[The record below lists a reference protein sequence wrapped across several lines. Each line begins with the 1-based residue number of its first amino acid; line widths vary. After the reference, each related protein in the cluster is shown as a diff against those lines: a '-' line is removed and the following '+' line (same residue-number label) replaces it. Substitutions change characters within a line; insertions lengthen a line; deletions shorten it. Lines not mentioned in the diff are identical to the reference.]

1 MNPNDLSMHVLAA
14 LATAQFQGELVSLQ
28 TLVDT
33 VHARRADIRRAV
45 SALHEAGLVDA
56 LRMRLTLAGFAAGH
70 ALCAAPMRPLRGQ
83 PRMAIAA
90 A

>member
-1 MNPNDLSMHVLAA
+1 MNPHDLSTHVLAT
-14 LATAQFQGELVSLQ
+14 LATAQFQDEIVTLE
-28 TLVDT
+28 TLVERIQ
-33 VHARRADIRRAV
+33 ARRADVRRTV
-45 SALHEAGLVDA
+45 SSLHRAGWVDA

-70 ALCAAPMRPLRGQ
+70 ALAAAPMRPLRR

>member
-14 LATAQFQGELVSLQ
+14 LATAQFQDEIVTLE
-28 TLVDT
+28 TLVER
-33 VHARRADIRRAV
+33 VHARRADVRQTV
-45 SALHEAGLVDA
+45 SALHRAGLVDA

-70 ALCAAPMRPLRGQ
+70 ALAAAPMRPLRA
-83 PRMAIAA
+83 RMVIAA

>member
-1 MNPNDLSMHVLAA
+1 MTPNDLSMHVLAA
-14 LATAQFQGELVSLQ
+14 LATAQFQGENVTLE

-33 VHARRADIRRAV
+33 VQARRADIRRAV
-45 SALHEAGLVDA
+45 TALHEAGLVDA
-56 LRMRLTLAGFAAGH
+56 LRMKLTLAGFAAGH
-70 ALCAAPMRPLRGQ
+70 ALAAAPMRPLRA